1 MVTFVWKGRTP
12 GGEVVGGE
20 LAVNNR
26 SEVLA
31 ALRKKRIVVTSVK
44 QKPKEVSIKLP
55 FGSTVG
61 TKDLAIFTRQF
72 ATMINAGLP
81 LVQCLDIL
89 SRQLEKPM
97 FRDITKKVMTDIE
110 GGATLSESLRKHP
123 KPFDELY
130 VNMVNAGEAGGI
142 LDTILMRL
150 AEYIEKIETLKRKV
164 KSALMY
170 PAVVLFVAVG
180 ATLFMLMFIIP
191 TFAKMF
197 ADFGAELPMPTRIVL
212 GASNLIRG
220 WWWAMLAAAIGT
232 VIGLKRYYA
241 TDGGKHKIDAFMLKF
256 PIIGD
261 VLRKGSV
268 ARFTRTLG
276 TLVSSGVPILDGL
289 EITAKTAGNVIVQ
302 DAVMAARASIREGD
316 TISNPLRGSS
326 VFPPM
331 VVQMITVGE
340 ETGALDEML
349 TKIADFYDEEVDSA
363 VDALTSVIEPVMIVF
378 MGAIVGGMVVA
389 MYLPIFRMVNVIAG

>member
-1 MVTFVWKGRTP
+1 MVTFVWRGRTP
-12 GGEVVGGE
+12 AGENVGGE
-20 LAVNNR
+20 LTVNNR
-26 SEVLA
+26 TELLA
-31 ALRKKRIVVTSVK
+31 QLRKKRIVVTSVK
-44 QKPKEVSIKLP
+44 QKSKEINFKLP
-55 FGSTVG
+55 FGGGIG

-89 SRQLEKPM
+89 SRQLDKM
-97 FRDITKKVMTDIE
+97 SFREITKKVMNDIE
-110 GGATLSESLRKHP
+110 GGGTLSESLRKHP

-142 LDTILMRL
+142 LDTILLRL
-150 AEYIEKIETLKRKV
+150 ADYIEKIETLKRKV
-164 KSALMY
+164 KGALMY
-170 PAVVLFVAVG
+170 PAVVLIVALG
-180 ATLFMLMFIIP
+180 ATLFMLLFIIP

-197 ADFGAELPMPTRIVL
+197 ADFGAELPLPTRIVL
-212 GASNLIRG
+212 GASNIIRD
-220 WWWAMLAAAIGT
+220 WWWMMLAS
-232 VIGLKRYYA
+232 VIAGVFALKRYYT
-241 TDGGKHKIDAFMLKF
+241 TDAGKHRIDGLMLQF
-256 PIIGD
+256 PVLGD

-316 TISNPLRGSS
+316 TIANPLRNSS

-363 VDALTSVIEPVMIVF
+363 VDALTSIIEPVMIVI